1 MYNKLLS
8 KNIDHFGPDGVIM
21 YSKSCDYY
29 NINPVAIEDIQMF
42 YEILTSN
49 VKLPDNINIP
59 TYLSCC
65 LFYLSKKDPKY
76 EDIFVKHL
84 IHKLSKNDEINDTNL
99 FLIFNIIEFDQRYLH
114 SKGEKL
120 KYLLSYL
127 ERFINHKKTVE
138 NYLLYKYYR
147 GILKYL
153 LGEMNDANTEN
164 FEIIIGIDEYAKF
177 PSKYIDF
184 IRLKNELFKVQL
196 DLNKHVKEEYFEQYC
211 FMKELFDKVKA
222 ENKKLSV
229 KLGFCLYTILC
240 RQNKFNECIP
250 LLMEMKKIVKNETL
264 SGIKMKISIDYYLA
278 IASRIGYIGVL
289 IGNKKPIEYAI
300 KKILKILNIIEKDKN
315 DRKLVSI
322 YNAYSFVISILN
334 INLDKYDNRIKEKAS
349 IFRGVFIP
357 NNMDYEKTGYFI
369 INESNKEDILINL
382 NAINNMDY
390 SISEM
395 TNRIIGNYIN
405 QANKRTVLISN
416 QFLTF
421 IVGMQDLISRLSES
435 YCTDENKNKRND
447 YITKINNYTIV
458 VFNYVSANKDNEP
471 LLDTDF
477 IKSILINIQSTLVH
491 SLIFNNSV
499 NSAKQYIKFFDD
511 LSKNINIK
519 ENTTSYEL
527 INKIKGDYWFKS
539 GDYRAAISYYE
550 AAINKFKDEDPK
562 KPIVFFNLGCSYF
575 FNNDKRKS
583 IENLNKSINAF
594 RVFEHEQKTF
604 NILVRRDLIS
614 NKVNLA
620 KYLLRNMGFNNFT

>member
-1 MYNKLLS
+1 
-8 KNIDHFGPDGVIM
+8 
-21 YSKSCDYY
+21 
-29 NINPVAIEDIQMF
+29 
-42 YEILTSN
+42 
-49 VKLPDNINIP
+49 
-59 TYLSCC
+59 
-65 LFYLSKKDPKY
+65 
-76 EDIFVKHL
+76 
-84 IHKLSKNDEINDTNL
+84 
-99 FLIFNIIEFDQRYLH
+99 
-114 SKGEKL
+114 
-120 KYLLSYL
+120 
-127 ERFINHKKTVE
+127 
-138 NYLLYKYYR
+138 
-147 GILKYL
+147 
-153 LGEMNDANTEN
+153 
-164 FEIIIGIDEYAKF
+164 
-177 PSKYIDF
+177 
-184 IRLKNELFKVQL
+184 
-196 DLNKHVKEEYFEQYC
+196 VKEEYFEQYC